1 MTLNTIALLK
11 RQIKTCSKA
20 SDSKQ
25 IYSYHF
31 WNICLTYTFCSSSH
45 RKKVVNIGMI
55 CSQAM
60 LWYFAISRRR
70 KTNLCDSICQE
81 NCSPWALFWG
91 KYITLYIFWTYL
103 SLSLSLS
110 FYILLIVNFTV
121 CWSVFTPYLTF
132 KIFPSRGEVKLTS
145 WSFLKW
151 LKIHFCRVVCSYYCS
166 YYWFFM
172 WHTLTKFANI
182 YSIQSPPPYSPSF
195 DSSRTPCKN

>member
-1 MTLNTIALLK
+1 MWQHLSGKLQPMGPVL
-11 RQIKTCSKA
+11 RE
-20 SDSKQ
+20 
-25 IYSYHF
+25 IYYIIHF
-31 WNICLTYTFCSSSH
+31 LDLS
-45 RKKVVNIGMI
+45 V
-55 CSQAM
+55 
-60 LWYFAISRRR
+60 
-70 KTNLCDSICQE
+70 
-81 NCSPWALFWG
+81 
-91 KYITLYIFWTYL
+91 

-132 KIFPSRGEVKLTS
+132 KIFPFRGEVKLTS